1 MESLGV
7 GVKEKFKNFWAKF
20 TDFCKRFWSRFVV
33 IIKRIWLWLV
43 VAAILAM
50 LIVGVTLYTTGI
62 RKALFKNSVDNML
75 DVTIQNTEAFNSY
88 IEKDLDAAKR
98 LSDSLSRLDADAEQ
112 NINQVLSV
120 IDAKSAI
127 YRVTVIKPAA
137 GVSGIS
143 RGLVYSNYTENNP
156 SEDSDVLSN
165 LEKRFADKGIDLSVA
180 IDKNDQS
187 SEENYAKV
195 TSVRG
200 VSEPVEKTFPDSA
213 RAKYMVYYQAF
224 RFAKG
229 TVAVLQEY
237 REVGI
242 VADKFTLSFYDGKGA
257 SHIVDKNGG
266 VVVSRDARFSN
277 LFSLIQ
283 GGNSEST
290 LNRLKKIMERDGKGA
305 MTFKIS
311 GADNVV
317 AFNSVKNADGWFMV
331 SIVPSSVITSDAEGV
346 ISTSAI
352 FGIVIA
358 FMVIFMVLLVFIVQR
373 NKRVMVAKEAEIVY
387 REQLFDIL
395 ANNTDEVFVMV
406 SKENMSVDY
415 VSPNVER
422 VLGYQPK
429 DVKKGLDILGRAKYS
444 KGEKIDMQA
453 LENLQVGSCLTFE
466 TERLHKLTNERRYF
480 IETVYRVRCEQKDKY
495 ILAISD
501 RTEELYSRQSLEEA
515 LNLAKVANKAKSAFL
530 ANMSHDIRTPMN
542 AIVGL
547 CTLLD
552 RDSGDKEKVKEHV
565 KQISLSSRHMLEII
579 NDILDISKIET
590 GETSLNLSEI
600 NISELIKEIDSIIRP
615 QTKSKEQSF
624 NIVVAVQEGQF
635 IGDKLRIKR
644 VMMNILTNAVK
655 FTPEGGRID
664 FTVRQMAR
672 ASKKYVRI
680 QFIVKDTGVG
690 MSPECQKNLF
700 VPFSH
705 GSSEVDGE
713 SNGTG
718 LGMPIAKN
726 LVDLMG
732 GTIAVESKEGEGS
745 TFTVNIKFQLPEAE
759 TENDF
764 WSEYGV
770 EKIMAVGC
778 ALADRD
784 CISDA
789 MSKTDVAVSFAD
801 GANAAL
807 SLATKAQ
814 KDGKHY
820 DAVLIDWQMPDEEK
834 RKTLE
839 GLRKILPTKA
849 PILAYGEHDWSET
862 ESMAVESGAVKKFL
876 VKPFYLQAFMDSIGR
891 VKTQKNKSDKISGG
905 ILKGMKFLAAEDNE
919 LNGMILAELLTSA
932 GAECIIKRDGKQ
944 VVEEFEKS
952 EQGRFDAILMDIQMP
967 VMNGYDA
974 TRAIRKCDHPDRK
987 SIPIIAM
994 TANVFTEDVQKSFD
1008 AGMSAH
1014 LPKPVDMVE
1023 LERILAEIKNKQ
1035 INS

>member
-1 MESLGV
+1 MEGFSES
-7 GVKEKFKNFWAKF
+7 VKLKFKNFWAKF
-20 TDFCKRFWSRFVV
+20 TGFCKKFWAKFVE
-33 IIKRIWLWLV
+33 IIKKIWLWLI
-43 VAAILAM
+43 VAVILIM
-50 LIVGVTLYTTGI
+50 LIVGVTLYTSGI
-62 RKALFKNSVDNML
+62 RRSLFKNSVENML
-75 DVTIQNTEAFNSY
+75 DVTIQNTEAFTSY
-88 IEKDLDAAKR
+88 VEKDLDAAKR
-98 LSDSLSRLDADAEQ
+98 LSDSLSRFEADDEQ
-112 NINQVLSV
+112 NINDVLSV
-120 IDAKSAI
+120 IDAQSAI
-127 YRVTVIKPAA
+127 YKVTIIKPFA
-137 GVSGIS
+137 GIS
-143 RGLVYSNYTENNP
+143 NAGRGKVYSNYAAANP
-156 SEDSDVLSN
+156 NEDSDMLAN
-165 LEKRFADKGIDLSVA
+165 LEKKFADNNVDLNVEID
-180 IDKNDQS
+180 INDENSQA
-187 SEENYAKV
+187 NYANV
-195 TSVRG
+195 ASVRG
-200 VSEPVEKTFPDSA
+200 VYEPVEKTFPNSA
-213 RAKYMVYYQAF
+213 RAKYMIYYQAF
-224 RFAKG
+224 RFKTG

-237 REVGI
+237 REVSA

-257 SHIVDKNGG
+257 SHIVDKNGD
-266 VVVSRDARFSN
+266 VVVSSDARFSN

-283 GGNSEST
+283 GGSSEST
-290 LNRLKKIMERDGKGA
+290 LNRLKKIMERDGKGT

-311 GADNVV
+311 GAENVV
-317 AFNSVKNADGWFMV
+317 AFKSVENSDSWFMV
-331 SIVPSSVITSDAEGV
+331 TIVPSSVITADAEGV

-352 FGIVIA
+352 FGLVIA

-373 NKRVMVAKEAEIVY
+373 NKRVMVSKEAEIVY

-406 SKENMSVDY
+406 SKENMGVDY

-444 KGEKIDMQA
+444 KGEKIDLQA
-453 LENLQVGSCLTFE
+453 LENLPVGSCLTFE

-480 IETVYRVRCEQKDKY
+480 IETVYRVRCDQKDKY

-590 GETSLNLSEI
+590 GETSLNLSEV
-600 NISELIKEIDSIIRP
+600 NVSDLIKEIDSIIRP

-624 NIVVAVQEGQF
+624 NIVVAVQEGKF

-680 QFIVKDTGVG
+680 QFIVKDTGIG

-705 GSSEVDGE
+705 ASSEVDGE
-713 SNGTG
+713 SSGTG

-745 TFTVNIKFQLPEAE
+745 TFTVNIKFQLPE
-759 TENDF
+759 TEVEDDF
-764 WSEYGV
+764 WSDYGV

-778 ALADRD
+778 GLSDRD

-789 MSKTDVAVSFAD
+789 MSKTEVAVSFAD

-814 KDGKHY
+814 KDGKHF
-820 DAVLIDWQMPDEEK
+820 DAVLIDWQMTDEEK
-834 RKTLE
+834 RNALE
-839 GLRKILPTKA
+839 GLRKILPIKA
-849 PILAYGEHDWSET
+849 PMFAYGEHDWSET
-862 ESMAVESGAVKKFL
+862 ESMAVESGAVKEFL
-876 VKPFYLQAFMDSIGR
+876 VKPFYLQNFMDSIAR
-891 VKTQKNKSDKISGG
+891 VKTQKSKSDKNGGG

-919 LNGMILAELLTSA
+919 LNGLVLAELLTSA

-944 VVEEFEKS
+944 VLEEFEKS

-1014 LPKPVDMVE
+1014 LPKPVDMIE
-1023 LERILAEIKNKQ
+1023 LERVLSEIKNKH
-1035 INS
+1035 